1 MKEKIQIIILFI
13 ALILAVFGI
22 NKLMESETE
31 KILNTNAF
39 ANNAVE
45 NEIDESEIIPESKII
60 SVTKSTFDE
69 EVLKSDKKVVVD
81 FYADWCGPCKML
93 SPILEQV
100 ASENEDIK
108 IVKVDSDVEYE
119 LSVEYKVNSIPYL
132 VIFEDGKVIDTS
144 VGLISKAELEALLEI
159 K

>member
-39 ANNAVE
+39 ENNAVE